1 MVQENSLNNKII
13 IISGPT
19 AVGKSDLGVDCALKF
34 NGEVVSADSMQI
46 YKSLD
51 VGTGKITSDEM
62 RGVKHHLLDIATPNQ
77 RYSVGQYL
85 QDATVV
91 IDDIL
96 SRGKLPIIVGGTG
109 LYINALIN
117 GMNFSDADR
126 SDEVREK
133 WKAIAQEK
141 GNDYVYS
148 KLVEVD
154 AESAQ
159 KISPNDL
166 KRTIRAL
173 EIYEVTGKPK
183 SQSANTSECKYDYIF
198 VILDEDREVLYQRIN
213 KRVDKMFDLGLYD
226 EVISLKDFSEH
237 QSMQAIGYKQI
248 LQYLEGQFP
257 DLDSVKEEI
266 KKLSR
271 NYAKRQMTF
280 LRSIKSDKKVWLKY
294 KNRQEIFEIITKFL
308 NNED

>member
-1 MVQENSLNNKII
+1 MVQENSVNNKII

-46 YKSLD
+46 YERLD
-51 VGTGKITSDEM
+51 IGTGKITAEEM
-62 RGVKHHLLDIATPNQ
+62 RGVKHHLLDIVAPDK

-85 QDATVV
+85 KDATTV
-91 IDDIL
+91 IDGIL
-96 SRGKLPIIVGGTG
+96 AQNKLPVIVGGTG

-133 WKAIAQEK
+133 WKASEK
-141 GNDYVYS
+141 GNEYVYS
-148 KLVEVD
+148 KLVEID
-154 AESAQ
+154 PDSAQ

-183 SQSANTSECKYDYIF
+183 SQSANTAECKYDYLF
-198 VILDEDREVLYQRIN
+198 VILDEEREALYQRIN
-213 KRVDKMFDLGLYD
+213 KRVDKMFALGLYD
-226 EVISLKDFSEH
+226 EVISLKDYAEH

-248 LQYLEGQFP
+248 LQFLDGQFS
-257 DLDSVKEEI
+257 DLESTKEEI

-294 KNRQEIFEIITKFL
+294 ENRHEIFDIITKFL

>member
-1 MVQENSLNNKII
+1 MVQENSVNNKII

-34 NGEVVSADSMQI
+34 DGEVVSADSMQI
-46 YKSLD
+46 YERLD
-51 VGTGKITSDEM
+51 IGTGKITAEEM
-62 RGVKHHLLDIATPNQ
+62 RGVKHHLLDIVAPDE

-85 QDATVV
+85 KDATTV
-91 IDDIL
+91 IDGIL
-96 SRGKLPIIVGGTG
+96 AQNKLPVIVGGTG

-133 WKAIAQEK
+133 WKAIASEK
-141 GNDYVYS
+141 GNEYVYS
-148 KLVEVD
+148 KLVEID
-154 AESAQ
+154 PESAQ

-183 SQSANTSECKYDYIF
+183 SLSANTAECKYDYLF
-198 VILDEDREVLYQRIN
+198 VILDEEREVLYQRIN
-213 KRVDKMFDLGLYD
+213 KRVDKMFALGLYD
-226 EVISLKDFSEH
+226 EVISLKDYAEH

-248 LQYLEGQFP
+248 LQFLDGHFP
-257 DLDSVKEEI
+257 DLESTKEEI

-294 KNRQEIFEIITKFL
+294 ENRHEIFDIITKFL
-308 NNED
+308 KNED